1 LSLVSGTTLA
11 QLITVAASPLTTRL
25 FGPDAFGLYALFGSI
40 TTILGVIVCLRYEE
54 SIVLPDRN
62 EEAASL
68 LGVCLVFAF
77 LISLLTVP
85 IVWFG
90 AGFVVRLLKA
100 PALGAVLWMVPLML
114 LVSGIA
120 LGFNYWNSRTR
131 HFARLS
137 VARVSATATS
147 TGVQLTGGYIGH
159 GTAVTLVASSLIG
172 STVSTAIL
180 GGQILR
186 QDGHL
191 FRRSM
196 QWNAIWKGMIRHRKF
211 PLYGTA
217 SSLLNSLSWQLPS
230 LLLQYYFS
238 ATVVGLY
245 ALGNAVLRV
254 PMGVIGGAISQVFF
268 QRAAGAHRAGT
279 LAETV
284 EGAFQRLAALSLFP
298 MMILT
303 ILGPEIFAFFFGAR
317 WAEAG
322 VYAQILAPWTF
333 FWFISSPLSS
343 VFSVLERQE
352 FGLKLNPVILATR
365 FLSLAAG
372 GWLHSARLALVFFAG
387 SGVLVYGYYTFAIL
401 EASGLRPSR
410 IGRDLLRAVVEI
422 LPAALVLSALKLLGA
437 PAWLDVS
444 AAAAFF
450 LFYALRVVRR
460 DPVILGFLKEM
471 AILRRLG
478 FSDHA

>member
-1 LSLVSGTTLA
+1 
-11 QLITVAASPLTTRL
+11 
-25 FGPDAFGLYALFGSI
+25 
-40 TTILGVIVCLRYEE
+40 
-54 SIVLPDRN
+54 
-62 EEAASL
+62 
-68 LGVCLVFAF
+68 
-77 LISLLTVP
+77 
-85 IVWFG
+85 
-90 AGFVVRLLKA
+90 
-100 PALGAVLWMVPLML
+100 
-114 LVSGIA
+114 
-120 LGFNYWNSRTR
+120 
-131 HFARLS
+131 
-137 VARVSATATS
+137 
-147 TGVQLTGGYIGH
+147 
-159 GTAVTLVASSLIG
+159 
-172 STVSTAIL
+172 
-180 GGQILR
+180 
-186 QDGHL
+186 
-191 FRRSM
+191 
-196 QWNAIWKGMIRHRKF
+196 
-211 PLYGTA
+211 
-217 SSLLNSLSWQLPS
+217 
-230 LLLQYYFS
+230 
-238 ATVVGLY
+238 
-245 ALGNAVLRV
+245 
-254 PMGVIGGAISQVFF
+254 
-268 QRAAGAHRAGT
+268 
-279 LAETV
+279 
-284 EGAFQRLAALSLFP
+284 